1 MICGDELAYV
11 ALVVSDVEG
20 AAAVWQND
28 FDLARSDCAAAGGRG
43 KTPLLH
49 VGTTALALFSPDDP
63 FLGKPSP
70 TGVHHIA
77 LAVGDLDAAMS
88 TLAKAGVKL
97 ETGTIEPSLAG
108 GRRVLLSLEATN
120 GLRTYLSDRIEHKP
134 AKAGF
139 IERLDHL
146 GILGTD
152 NEKALDVYC
161 KRLGCS
167 FNGEQT
173 DTEVQIAVEHFVYS
187 HNGVVRTVVHNRPAE
202 FVASVHDVFIGVGD
216 TDLEILQVLDQG
228 LQKGSTVDQPGNTKR
243 DHGALARFLERRG
256 PGLHHIAFKVRDID
270 AALDRLHRARIQLI
284 DRHARPGARCSR
296 IGFINPKSM
305 HGVLVHLVARD

>member
-11 ALVVSDVEG
+11 ALVVNDVE
-20 AAAVWQND
+20 AAAGVWQND
-28 FDLARSDCAAAGGRG
+28 FDLARSDCAATGRRG
-43 KTPLLH
+43 NIPLMH
-49 VGTTALALFSPDDP
+49 VGASALALFSTDDP
-63 FLGKPSP
+63 YLGKSSP

-77 LAVGDLDAAMS
+77 LAVDDLDKTISAL
-88 TLAKAGVKL
+88 TEAGVKL
-97 ETGTIEPSLAG
+97 ETGAIEPGLAG
-108 GRRVLLSLEATN
+108 GRRVLLSLQSTN
-120 GLRTYLSDRIEHKP
+120 GLRTYLCDRIAHSP
-134 AKAGF
+134 AKAGLV
-139 IERLDHL
+139 ERLDHL

-152 NEKALDVYC
+152 NEKAVDLYC

-173 DTEVQIAVEHFVYS
+173 DTEVQVAVEHFVYS

-228 LQKGSTVDQPGNTKR
+228 LHKGSTVEQPGNTKR
-243 DHGALARFLERRG
+243 DHGALARFLDRRG
-256 PGLHHIAFKVRDID
+256 PGLHHIALKVGDID
-270 AALDRLHRARIQLI
+270 AALDRLHRSNIQLI
-284 DRHARPGARCSR
+284 DRQARPGARCSR

>member
-11 ALVVSDVEG
+11 ALVVSDVEA

-28 FDLARSDCAAAGGRG
+28 FDLARSDCIAAGGRG
-43 KTPLLH
+43 KTPLLR
-49 VGTTALALFSPDDP
+49 VGNTALALFAPDDP

-70 TGVHHIA
+70 TGVHHVA
-77 LAVGDLDAAMS
+77 LAVANLDAAMS
-88 TLAKAGVKL
+88 ALAEAGVEL
-97 ETGTIEPSLAG
+97 ETGTVEPGLDG
-108 GRRVLLSLEATN
+108 GRRVLLSLKATN
-120 GLRTYLSDRIEHKP
+120 GLRTYLTDRIKHGP
-134 AKAGF
+134 AKAGY

-146 GILGTD
+146 GVLGTD
-152 NEKALDVYC
+152 NAKALDVYC
-161 KRLGCS
+161 KRLGCR

-202 FVASVHDVFIGVGD
+202 FVASVHDVFIGIGD

-270 AALDRLHRARIQLI
+270 AALERLHRANIQLI

-296 IGFINPKSM
+296 IGFIDPKSM